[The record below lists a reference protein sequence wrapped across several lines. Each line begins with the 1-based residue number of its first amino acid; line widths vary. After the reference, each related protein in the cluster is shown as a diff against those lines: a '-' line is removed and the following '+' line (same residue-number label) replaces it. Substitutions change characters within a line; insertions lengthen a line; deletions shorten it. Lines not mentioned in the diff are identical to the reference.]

1 MALFFYAICA
11 GLLQVLNVDEETAIC
26 ISENVSGL
34 SGIIAYVGTALWM
47 LRGERTVFLS

>member
-11 GLLQVLNVDEETAIC
+11 GVLQIINVGEDAVIC
-26 ISENVSGL
+26 ISESVSGI

-47 LRGERTVFLS
+47 LRRERTAF